1 MHPAYAFGPRIRRY
15 RPSIHLS
22 HAIPLLGCGPSF
34 GAVCVLAG
42 LLSSSGDM
50 AGFGVL
56 LLVVFPPIMAAVAT
70 FHWSAYL
77 DLHENGLVVG
87 RSVIGKVRPMWY
99 SEIEPTTIRVFSKID
114 NVRGPYR
121 AQIWPNWHFTGGA
134 DLAVTF
140 LALPR

>member
-1 MHPAYAFGPRIRRY
+1 
-15 RPSIHLS
+15 
-22 HAIPLLGCGPSF
+22 
-34 GAVCVLAG
+34 
-42 LLSSSGDM
+42 M